1 MNIDKFVKNLNKIN
15 NFDSWDKPKGKLTKI
30 EKDILLEYIRK
41 MYKAVYDDSV
51 VVEQREEKNVIP
63 VKETPK
69 IEKTQENITSKIE
82 VKSEIQIP
90 EKVIERVEERKQ
102 ETKVEEKHVKIEE
115 VAVDLKQ
122 VEIKAEETKSKTIN
136 SDLSDEFMAIF
147 KDFTSTE
154 LSEKLSMLPIKDL
167 KKAFGLNEKI
177 FTINELFNG
186 DNAFFDKI
194 MDDMNQLNSPE
205 EAKKYIITNIAKRF
219 NWDSDHKIKKAE
231 QFFRTIRRRY
241 IS

>member
-15 NFDSWDKPKGKLTKI
+15 NFDNWDKPKGKLTKI

-51 VVEQREEKNVIP
+51 VVKERDNKTVLPVEETPIIEKVQEVKVVEIEEKNEIQTQVKESEKLAEIKQEIKKEELP
-63 VKETPK
+63 VKVEDVVV
-69 IEKTQENITSKIE
+69 ESK
-82 VKSEIQIP
+82 P
-90 EKVIERVEERKQ
+90 
-102 ETKVEEKHVKIEE
+102 
-115 VAVDLKQ
+115 L
-122 VEIKAEETKSKTIN
+122 
-136 SDLSDEFMAIF
+136 EFMADELRSTSHISFSVEFMSIF
-147 KDFTSTE
+147 KDFTSKE

-186 DNAFFDKI
+186 DSASFDRVMDDLNQLGSTNEAKEYIIDKI
-194 MDDMNQLNSPE
+194 AE
-205 EAKKYIITNIAKRF
+205 KF
-219 NWDSDHKIKKAE
+219 NWDNEHKIKKAE

>member
-90 EKVIERVEERKQ
+90 EKVIERVEESKQ
-102 ETKVEEKHVKIEE
+102 ETK
-115 VAVDLKQ
+115 
-122 VEIKAEETKSKTIN
+122 
-136 SDLSDEFMAIF
+136 
-147 KDFTSTE
+147 
-154 LSEKLSMLPIKDL
+154 
-167 KKAFGLNEKI
+167 
-177 FTINELFNG
+177 
-186 DNAFFDKI
+186 
-194 MDDMNQLNSPE
+194 
-205 EAKKYIITNIAKRF
+205 
-219 NWDSDHKIKKAE
+219 
-231 QFFRTIRRRY
+231 
-241 IS
+241 